1 MDWSPPVRPT
11 LSTPTQ
17 NQSFKFFEEN
27 PLKNWSFDDYY
38 SYMNDGNKINTN
50 IEKAKINRL
59 KESTSLLP
67 GMINIINDS
76 IIYTHV
82 GDNNTNNTSGPAP
95 AAESESASTA
105 HIKRTEPVIRRIP
118 SNVSIEHHPGR
129 TCEYA
134 VNLTEADD
142 HSNVDSSYNWIVDDT
157 CVSGLCL
164 NVKAVTLQLCR
175 QTNPTQLSDIRLLV
189 LNDIYVF
196 DRDFSLSISEYCTTK
211 ILSTSCFVHYY
222 ISPLLSSGSNSLL
235 RMNWANGQLMN
246 DSNSSMF
253 EPDFWACN
261 LSGSARCL
269 ILIAELKPTEQ
280 NSYLL
285 H

>member
-1 MDWSPPVRPT
+1 
-11 LSTPTQ
+11 
-17 NQSFKFFEEN
+17 
-27 PLKNWSFDDYY
+27 
-38 SYMNDGNKINTN
+38 MNDGNKINTN
-50 IEKAKINRL
+50 IEKASNSYLSAIDNIFHLDDVLIFVKSEINRL

-211 ILSTSCFVHYY
+211 VHVSLRSTLY
-222 ISPLLSSGSNSLL
+222 
-235 RMNWANGQLMN
+235 
-246 DSNSSMF
+246 F
-253 EPDFWACN
+253 ENYLAKRGLNCYDW
-261 LSGSARCL
+261 CL
-269 ILIAELKPTEQ
+269 IYRI
-280 NSYLL
+280 
-285 H
+285 